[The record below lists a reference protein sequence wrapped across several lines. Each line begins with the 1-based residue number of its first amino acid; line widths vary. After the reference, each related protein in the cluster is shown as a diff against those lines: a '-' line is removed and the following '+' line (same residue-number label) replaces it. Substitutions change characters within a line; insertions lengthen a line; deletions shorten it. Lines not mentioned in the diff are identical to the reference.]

1 MRSDIYDSIEKII
14 QSLGASLYDIEVVS
28 EFDETILRI
37 MITKQGGVNLDDC
50 ADISREISLFLDV
63 NPPMEHEYRLEVSSP
78 GIERKLIKPK
88 HFIQSIGE
96 KVKLKIVEAGLVI
109 GILKD
114 ANEKEIAVE
123 VDDETKIFTY
133 PQINKARTYFEW

>member
-1 MRSDIYDSIEKII
+1 MRSDIYDKIEKIV
-14 QSLGASLYDIEVVS
+14 QSLGADLYDIEVVS

-63 NPPMEHEYRLEVSSP
+63 NPPIEHEYRLEVSSP

-88 HFIQSIGE
+88 HFMQSIGE
-96 KVKLKIVEAGLVI
+96 KVKLKIVEEGLVI

-114 ANEKEIAVE
+114 ADDKEIAVD
-123 VDDETKIFTY
+123 VDGETKTFTY
-133 PQINKARTYFEW
+133 LQINKARTYFEW